1 MKNNFLSSIVEFFRL
16 PHALRKALHN
26 LKRILLEQFNRNIYT
41 RILITNTIIF
51 FIAMI
56 ILSFFANYMVKQ
68 AVYRQVEDDLAQKST
83 SVNFAISKE
92 KDLSW
97 LSDEQTEEKQD
108 LLKFL
113 ADSFNVRITVF
124 DQKGTILNT
133 SAEQEVVPGSKVEP
147 KFIDVLTSGE
157 TLSAR
162 ITNKE
167 TNQLTFQATIPMG
180 NTKDTEDTIKYG
192 ILLERQSTNV
202 ELTLNKMHIALLI
215 GGMIILVIIIVISSY
230 LAMFI
235 SRPIT
240 RLANIVTEIRSGSY
254 TLIDERQS
262 LDEINVLAVQ
272 LNFLTERLEKIQ
284 SESGRI
290 VGERAQLFA
299 EISHELRTP
308 LTAVQGFT
316 EAIRD
321 GIVEDE
327 NLRKKYIDMI
337 YTQTLHLARLVDD
350 IMALSRLESG
360 DVTIE
365 KSPIDLVALSQGV
378 VMSMEGLAKVKGVSI
393 LFEKKIEKAV
403 VIGDV
408 DRMEQILRN
417 LIKNAFSA
425 TENGIIKV
433 VVGTLLDEVIV
444 TIEDN
449 GIGISPDD
457 LPHIWDRFYRAKN
470 QRNNN
475 TEEKGTGLGLV
486 IVKKLI
492 QLQNGKIDVES
503 QLGKGTSFYI
513 SFSSFMGME
522 NSCNDGA
529 K

>member
-1 MKNNFLSSIVEFFRL
+1 MKNNFLSRIVAFFRM
-16 PHALRKALHN
+16 PHAFRKSLHN
-26 LKRILLEQFNRNIYT
+26 LKRVLLEQFNRNIYT
-41 RILITNTIIF
+41 RIVITNTIIF
-51 FIAMI
+51 VIAMI
-56 ILSFFANYMVKQ
+56 IISFFATYMVNQ
-68 AVYRQVEDDLAQKST
+68 AVYRQVEDDLARKST

-113 ADSFNVRITVF
+113 ADSFDVRITVF

-133 SAEQEVVPGSKVEP
+133 SAEQEAVPGSKVESE
-147 KFIDVLTSGE
+147 FIDVLTSGE
-157 TLSAR
+157 TLSGR
-162 ITNKE
+162 IKNKE

-192 ILLERQSTNV
+192 ILIERQPVNL
-202 ELTLNKMHIALLI
+202 EMTLNKMRIALLI

-235 SRPIT
+235 SRPFT
-240 RLANIVTEIRSGSY
+240 RLATIVTDVRSGSY
-254 TLIDERQS
+254 TLIDEHES
-262 LDEINVLAVQ
+262 LDEINALAVQ
-272 LNFLTERLEKIQ
+272 LNFLTDRLEKIQ
-284 SESGRI
+284 SESGKI

-321 GIVEDE
+321 NIVEDE

-350 IMALSRLESG
+350 IMSLSRLESG

-365 KSPIDLVALSQGV
+365 KAPIDLVALSQGV
-378 VMSMEGLAKVKGVSI
+378 VMTMEGLAKVKGVSI
-393 LFEKKIEKAV
+393 LFEKKIERAV

-408 DRMEQILRN
+408 DRLEQILRN
-417 LIKNAFSA
+417 LIKNAISA

-433 VVGTLLDEVIV
+433 GVESLLDEVV
-444 TIEDN
+444 VKIEDN

-457 LPHIWDRFYRAKN
+457 LPHIWDRFYRVKN
-470 QRNNN
+470 QRTNNIDEN
-475 TEEKGTGLGLV
+475 GTGLGLV

-503 QLGKGTSFYI
+503 QLGNGTSFYI
-513 SFSSFMGME
+513 RFSSFM
-522 NSCNDGA
+522 
-529 K
+529 